1 MARRVLKTNDLS
13 QLQKESLEEDIDDLS
28 VPEEE
33 LDAEIEKTCSAI
45 SSKPRGV
52 ITFGKKFYHR
62 QMELPLIPAY
72 KEGGKVM
79 AENLKFRDAQ
89 EGIEAFKAKR
99 KPVFNHTDERVE

>member
-1 MARRVLKTNDLS
+1 MVFRL
-13 QLQKESLEEDIDDLS
+13 

-45 SSKPRGV
+45 SNKPRGV